1 MNDAKNGHSRRDFV
15 HGVASGAVGIA
26 AAGLCSNLVAAET
39 TKPAPAGIKKA
50 SAEKITVLN
59 PLGIPPAVQLK
70 PQARRLDTLEGKTL
84 YFVNDGFLGSDNL
97 LYEFMDAFKTKF
109 PTTTLVYRKKAGM
122 GFAAEDP
129 ALWEEMHQKA
139 DAMIIGLGH

>member
-1 MNDAKNGHSRRDFV
+1 MNDTKNPSRREFFQ
-15 HGVASGAVGIA
+15 GVASGAVGIA

-39 TKPAPAGIKKA
+39 TQPAPAGIKKP
-50 SAEKITVLN
+50 STEKITVLN
-59 PLGIPPAVQLK
+59 PLGVPPAVQLK
-70 PQARRLDTLEGKTL
+70 PQAQRLDTLEGKTI

-97 LYEFMDAFKTKF
+97 LYEFMDAFKAKY
-109 PTTTLVYRKKAGM
+109 PTANLVYRKKAGM
-122 GFAAEDP
+122 GFAAQDP

>member
-1 MNDAKNGHSRRDFV
+1 MNDTKNGPSRREFV
-15 HGVASGAVGIA
+15 QGVASGAAGIA

-59 PLGIPPAVQLK
+59 PLGTPPAVNLI
-70 PQARRLDTLEGKTL
+70 PQARRLDTLEGKTI

-109 PTTTLVYRKKAGM
+109 PTANLVYRKKGGM
-122 GFAAEDP
+122 GFAGEDP

>member
-1 MNDAKNGHSRRDFV
+1 MNDAKNGPSRREFV
-15 HGVASGAVGIA
+15 QGVASGAVGIA

-39 TKPAPAGIKKA
+39 TKPALGGIKRA

-59 PLGIPPAVQLK
+59 PLGTPPAVNLI
-70 PQARRLDTLEGKTL
+70 PMAPPLNTLNGKTI
-84 YFVNDGFLGSDNL
+84 YFVNDGYLGGDNL
-97 LYEFMDAFKTKF
+97 LYEFMDAFKAKY
-109 PTTTLVYRKKAGM
+109 PTTNLVYRKKAGM
-122 GFAAEDP
+122 GFAAQDP

>member
-1 MNDAKNGHSRRDFV
+1 MNETKNPSRREFFQ
-15 HGVASGAVGIA
+15 GVASGAVGIA

-39 TKPAPAGIKKA
+39 TPHAPPGIKKP

-59 PLGIPPAVQLK
+59 PMGTPPAVTLI
-70 PQARRLDTLEGKTL
+70 PMAPTLNTLDGKTL
-84 YFVNDGFLGSDNL
+84 YFVNDGYLGGDNL
-97 LYEFMDAFKTKF
+97 LYEFMDAFKAKF
-109 PTTTLVYRKKAGM
+109 PTTNLVYRKKGGM
-122 GFAAEDP
+122 GFAGEDP